1 MYDLTIIGYGPGGYE
16 ASLLALRKG
25 LKIAVVEESKLGGN
39 CLNRACIPT
48 KYYWNGAKFL
58 EKLEIFNNYGIL
70 IEKKGIDFH
79 MAFEKK
85 NEAIKYLRK
94 SLRQLLKSKK
104 VNIFKGRGKIID
116 RNKVLVVDKDGDK
129 KIIETKNILIAT
141 GSKPISIGNLKLDNN
156 YIISTDYLLEKMDS
170 LPSSILIVGGGVA
183 GCELGYILKSYG
195 VDVYIVELKDRLLP
209 SKDTSKDISKYLLR
223 KFKKLG
229 IKTYL
234 NTTVEDYEIRDSKVL
249 VKLSNGKN
257 LEVDKILLS
266 VGRAPNTSDIDEIGI
281 IKDERG
287 FIKVDEYMRT
297 NYENI
302 YACGDVVNS
311 PMLAYT
317 SSLEGKVA
325 VKNIIGENVKINYG
339 YIPYAI
345 FSAYEISYI
354 GLNEETA
361 NEKNIEIVSGL
372 YSYSFNEKAV
382 DEGETDG
389 FIKLFF
395 NKENKKFVGGYI
407 LGASASELIHLLE
420 VALKEGYTAEDLHH
434 LIYFHPSLSEII
446 PFASYDV
453 AEGKLF

>member
-16 ASLLALRKG
+16 ASLLALRKN

-48 KYYWNGAKFL
+48 KYYWTGAKFQ
-58 EKLEIFNNYGIL
+58 EKLKIFENYGIL
-70 IEKKGIDFH
+70 VEKRGIDFYK
-79 MAFEKK
+79 AYEKK

-104 VNIFKGRGKIID
+104 VKVFKGRGKVID
-116 RNKVLVVDKDGDK
+116 KNKVLVVDKEGNRE
-129 KIIETKNILIAT
+129 IIQTKNILIAT
-141 GSKPISIGNLKLDNN
+141 GSKPISVGNLKLDNQFVL
-156 YIISTDYLLEKMDS
+156 STDYLLEKLDK
-170 LPSSILIVGGGVA
+170 LPKSILIIGGGVA

-209 SKDTSKDISKYLLR
+209 SKETSKDVSKYLLR
-223 KFKKLG
+223 KFKKSG
-229 IKTYL
+229 IKTFF
-234 NTTVEDYEIRDSKVL
+234 NTTVKDYDIKENSIYVE
-249 VKLSNGKN
+249 LSNGES
-257 LEVDKILLS
+257 LQVDKILLS

-281 IKDERG
+281 EKDERG
-287 FIKVDEYMRT
+287 FIKVDEFMRT
-297 NYENI
+297 NYQNI
-302 YACGDVVNS
+302 YACGDIVNS

-317 SSLEGKVA
+317 SSLEGKTA
-325 VKNIIGENVKINYG
+325 VKNIIGENLKVEYNH
-339 YIPYAI
+339 IPYAI
-345 FSAYEISYI
+345 FTAYEIGYI

-361 NEKNIEIVSGL
+361 KEKGIDVVSGL

-395 NKENKKFVGGYI
+395 NKEDKRFVGGYI
-407 LGASASELIHLLE
+407 LGASASELIHILE
-420 VALKEGYTAEDLHH
+420 LALKEGYRAEELHN

-446 PFASYDV
+446 PFASYDI

>member
-16 ASLLALRKG
+16 ASLLALRKN

-48 KYYWNGAKFL
+48 KYYWTGAKFQ
-58 EKLEIFNNYGIL
+58 EKLKIFENYGIL
-70 IEKKGIDFH
+70 VEKRGIDFYK
-79 MAFEKK
+79 AYEKK

-104 VNIFKGRGKIID
+104 VKVFKGRGKIID
-116 RNKVLVVDKDGDK
+116 KNKVLVVDKDGNRE
-129 KIIETKNILIAT
+129 IIQTKNILIAT
-141 GSKPISIGNLKLDNN
+141 GSKPISVGNLKLDNQFVL
-156 YIISTDYLLEKMDS
+156 STDYLLEKLDK
-170 LPSSILIVGGGVA
+170 LPKSILIIGGGVA

-209 SKDTSKDISKYLLR
+209 SKETSKDISKYLLR

-229 IKTYL
+229 IKTFF
-234 NTTVEDYEIRDSKVL
+234 NTTVKDYDIKENSIHVE
-249 VKLSNGKN
+249 LSNGES
-257 LEVDKILLS
+257 LQVDKILLS

-281 IKDERG
+281 EKDERG
-287 FIKVDEYMRT
+287 FIKVDEFMRT
-297 NYENI
+297 NYQNI
-302 YACGDVVNS
+302 YACGDIVNS

-317 SSLEGKVA
+317 SSLEGKTA
-325 VKNIIGENVKINYG
+325 VKNIIGENLKVEYNH
-339 YIPYAI
+339 IPYAI
-345 FSAYEISYI
+345 FTAYEIGYI

-361 NEKNIEIVSGL
+361 KEKGIDIVFGL

-395 NKENKKFVGGYI
+395 NKEDKRFVGGYI
-407 LGASASELIHLLE
+407 LGASASELIHILE
-420 VALKEGYTAEDLHH
+420 LALKEGYRAEELHN

-446 PFASYDV
+446 PFASYDI

>member
-25 LKIAVVEESKLGGN
+25 LKIAVVEKSKLGGN

-48 KYYWNGAKFL
+48 KYYWTGAKFL
-58 EKLEIFNNYGIL
+58 EKLEIFNNYGIM
-70 IEKKGIDFH
+70 IEKKGIDFYR
-79 MAFEKK
+79 AFEKK

-116 RNKVLVVDKDGDK
+116 KNKVLVIDKDGNEE
-129 KIIETKNILIAT
+129 IIETKNILIAT
-141 GSKPISIGNLKLDNN
+141 GSKPISIGNLKLDNH
-156 YIISTDYLLEKMDS
+156 YIVSTDYLLEKMDS

-297 NYENI
+297 NYGNI

-325 VKNIIGENVKINYG
+325 VKNIIGENVKIDYG

-361 NEKNIEIVSGL
+361 KEKNIKIVSGL

-395 NKENKKFVGGYI
+395 NKENKKFMGGYI

-420 VALKEGYTAEDLHH
+420 VALKEGYTAEDLHY

-446 PFASYDV
+446 PFASYDI